1 MDYLD
6 LVNIYEELEKT
17 TKKLEKSDIISKLLK
32 KSSVDDLEQIV
43 YLIQGKVF
51 PNWDE
56 RKIGMS
62 SKLAL
67 RAISLA
73 TGNSKEEIEKML
85 NKLGDLGKVAEE
97 LIKEKKQVTLVQHKL
112 SVKKVFDNI
121 RKLSILEGEG
131 TVNKKIG
138 LVAELLTSAKPIE
151 AKFIVRTVLEVL
163 RVGVAE
169 GILRDAIAKAYDVNV
184 KDVEKAFDLM
194 NDYSEVAKAAK
205 KNELGKIKLIVN
217 RPMNAM
223 LAIRVEK
230 IEDAFEALGKP
241 ALFEYKL
248 DGFRVQIHKKGN
260 KILLFTRGMEN
271 VTNQFKET
279 LSYIEK
285 NIRGDSYI
293 LDSEF
298 VGYDTK
304 TGKYLPF
311 QSISQRI
318 KRKYDI
324 EDIAKRFPVE
334 INIFDILYYNN
345 KDLTKETQEQRRKFL
360 EKIVKQVPKKI
371 VLTKKLITNSEK
383 EAQQFYKESLKAGNE
398 GVMVKNLKTIYQP
411 GRRVGGWLKIKSIME
426 TLDLVI
432 SGAEWGEGKRATWL
446 SSFTLACRKDN
457 EFLNVGKVGTGI
469 KEKDEEGITFK
480 QLTKLLKPNII
491 KQEGKTVK
499 IKPTLVVEVA
509 YEEIQKSPTYS
520 SGYAL
525 RFPRVI
531 RIRYDKNTKDADTI
545 NRIKELY
552 SKQIK

>member
-6 LVNIYEELEKT
+6 LVSVYEELEKT

-32 KSSVDDLEQIV
+32 KASVDDLEQII

-51 PNWDE
+51 SNWDE

-112 SVKKVFDNI
+112 SVKKVFENI
-121 RKLSILEGEG
+121 RKLSVLEGEG
-131 TVNKKIG
+131 TFNKKIG

-151 AKFIVRTVLEVL
+151 ARFIVRTVLEVL

-217 RPMNAM
+217 RPMNVM
-223 LAIRVEK
+223 LAIRIEK

-285 NIRGDSYI
+285 NIKGDSYI

-324 EDIAKRFPVE
+324 EDIAKKFPVE

-360 EKIVKQVPKKI
+360 EKIVKKVPKKI
-371 VLTKKLITNSEK
+371 VLTKKLITDNEK
-383 EAQQFYKESLKAGNE
+383 KAQQFYKESLKVGNE
-398 GVMVKNLKTIYQP
+398 GVMVKNLETIYQP

-457 EFLNVGKVGTGI
+457 EFLEVGKVGTGI

>member
-6 LVNIYEELEKT
+6 LVNVYEELEKT
-17 TKKLEKSDIISKLLK
+17 TKKLEKSDIISRLLK
-32 KSSVDDLEQIV
+32 KASVEDLEQIM

-62 SKLAL
+62 SKLTL
-67 RAISLA
+67 RAVALA
-73 TGNSKEEIEKML
+73 TGSNKEEIEKML

-97 LIKEKKQVTLVQHKL
+97 LTKEKKQVTLIEHKL
-112 SVKKVFDNI
+112 TVKKVFDNI

-131 TVNKKIG
+131 TVNKKIS

-151 AKFIVRTVLEVL
+151 SRFIIRTILEVL

-169 GILRDAIAKAYDVNV
+169 GIIRDAIAKAYDVNV
-184 KDVEKAFDLM
+184 KEVEKAFDLM
-194 NDYSEVAKAAK
+194 NDYAEVAKAAK
-205 KNELGKIKLIVN
+205 KKSLGKIGLIVM
-217 RPMNAM
+217 RPINAM

-230 IEDAFEALGKP
+230 IEDAFKALGKP
-241 ALFEYKL
+241 ALFEHKL
-248 DGFRVQIHKKGN
+248 DGFRVQVHKKNN

-271 VTNQFKET
+271 VTNQFKEM
-279 LSYIEK
+279 LAYIEK
-285 NIRGDSYI
+285 NIKGHSYI

-298 VGYDTK
+298 VGYDAK
-304 TGKYLPF
+304 TSKYLPF
-311 QSISQRI
+311 QNISQRI

-324 EDIAKRFPVE
+324 EDTAKKFPVE
-334 INIFDILYYNN
+334 INIFDVLYYNG

-371 VLTKKLITNSEK
+371 VLTRKLITDDEK
-383 EAQQFYKESLKAGNE
+383 EAQKFYKDSLKAGNE
-398 GVMVKNLKTIYQP
+398 GLMVKNLKSIYVP
-411 GRRVGGWLKIKSIME
+411 GRRVGGWIKIKSIRE

-432 SGAEWGEGKRATWL
+432 NGAEWGEGKRATWL
-446 SSFTLACRKDN
+446 SSFTLACRKNN

-480 QLTKLLKPNII
+480 QLTKLLKPHIT
-491 KQEGKTVK
+491 KQEGKIVK
-499 IKPTLVVEVA
+499 IKPIVVVEIA

-531 RIRYDKNTKDADTI
+531 RIRYDRNAKDIDTI
-545 NRIKELY
+545 DRIKEIY

>member
-1 MDYLD
+1 MDYLE

-32 KSSVDDLEQIV
+32 KASIEDLEQIM

-67 RAISLA
+67 RAVALA
-73 TGNSKEEIEKML
+73 TGSSKEDIEKML
-85 NKLGDLGKVAEE
+85 NKLGDLGKVTEE
-97 LIKEKKQVTLVQHKL
+97 LTKEKKQVTLIEHKL
-112 SVKKVFDNI
+112 TVKKVFDNI
-121 RKLSILEGEG
+121 RKLAVLEGEG

-138 LVAELLTSAKPIE
+138 LVTELLTSAKPIE
-151 AKFIVRTVLEVL
+151 SRFIIRTVLEVL

-169 GILRDAIAKAYDVNV
+169 GIIRDAIAKAYDVDV
-184 KDVEKAFDLM
+184 KKVEEAFSLM
-194 NDYSEVAKAAK
+194 NDYAEVAKAAK
-205 KNELGKIKLIVN
+205 KNSLGKIGLIVM
-217 RPMNAM
+217 RPLNVM
-223 LAIRVEK
+223 LAIRVET
-230 IEDAFEALGKP
+230 IEDAFKALGKP

-248 DGFRVQIHKKGN
+248 DGFRVQIHKKNG

-279 LSYIEK
+279 LNYIEK
-285 NIRGDSYI
+285 NVKGDSYI

-298 VGYDTK
+298 VGYDPK

-311 QSISQRI
+311 QNISQRI

-324 EDIAKRFPVE
+324 ESIAKRFPVE
-334 INIFDILYYNN
+334 VNIFDIMYYNG

-360 EKIVKQVPKKI
+360 EKIVKQVTKKI
-371 VLTKKLITNSEK
+371 VLTKKLITDNEK
-383 EAQQFYKESLKAGNE
+383 EAQKFYKESLKAGNE
-398 GVMVKNLKTIYQP
+398 GIMVKNLKSIYVP
-411 GRRVGGWLKIKSIME
+411 GRRVGGWIKIKSIME

-432 SGAEWGEGKRATWL
+432 TGAKWGEGKRATWL
-446 SSFTLACRKDN
+446 SSFTLACKKDI
-457 EFLNVGKVGTGI
+457 EFLDVGKVGTGI

-491 KQEGKTVK
+491 KQEGKVVK
-499 IKPTLVVEVA
+499 IKPSVIVEIA

-525 RFPRVI
+525 RFPRVF
-531 RIRYDKNTKDADTI
+531 RIRYDKNIKDVDTI
-545 NRIKELY
+545 HRVKDIY

>member
-6 LVNIYEELEKT
+6 LVNVYEELEKT
-17 TKKLEKSDIISKLLK
+17 TKRLEKSDIISRLLK
-32 KSSVDDLEQIV
+32 KASVEDLEQIM

-67 RAISLA
+67 RAVTLA
-73 TGNSKEEIEKML
+73 TGASKEEVEKML

-97 LIKEKKQVTLVQHKL
+97 LTKEKEQVTLVQHKL
-112 SVKKVFDNI
+112 TVKKVFDNI
-121 RKLSILEGEG
+121 RKLSVLEGEG

-151 AKFIVRTVLEVL
+151 AKFIIRTVLEVL

-169 GILRDAIAKAYDVNV
+169 GILRDAIAKAYDVDF
-184 KDVEKAFDLM
+184 KEVEQAFDLM
-194 NDYSEVAKAAK
+194 NDYSEVAKVAK
-205 KNELGKIKLIVN
+205 KKSLGKIGLTIM
-217 RPMNAM
+217 RPINAM
-223 LAIRVEK
+223 LAIRVET
-230 IEDAFEALGKP
+230 IEDAFKALGKP

-248 DGFRVQIHKKGN
+248 DGFRVQIHKKDN

-279 LSYIEK
+279 LNHIEK
-285 NIRGDSYI
+285 NIKGDSYV

-298 VGYDTK
+298 VGYDAK

-311 QSISQRI
+311 QNISQRI

-334 INIFDILYYNN
+334 VNLFDIMYYEG

-371 VLTKKLITNSEK
+371 VLTKKLVTDNEK
-383 EAQQFYKESLKAGNE
+383 EAKKFYKESLKAGNE

-446 SSFTLACRKDN
+446 SSFTLSCRKDS
-457 EFLNVGKVGTGI
+457 EFLDVGKVGTGI

-491 KQEGKTVK
+491 KQEGKIVK
-499 IKPTLVVEVA
+499 IKPSLVVEIA

-525 RFPRVI
+525 RFPRVL
-531 RIRYDKNTKDADTI
+531 RVRYDKGVKDIDTI
-545 NRIKELY
+545 YKIKEIY

>member
-17 TKKLEKSDIISKLLK
+17 TKRLEKSDIISRLLK
-32 KSSVDDLEQIV
+32 KASVEDLEQIM

-67 RAISLA
+67 RAVTLA
-73 TGNSKEEIEKML
+73 TGASKEEVEKML

-97 LIKEKKQVTLVQHKL
+97 LTKEKEQVTLVQHKL
-112 SVKKVFDNI
+112 TVKKVFDNI
-121 RKLSILEGEG
+121 RKLSVLEGEG

-151 AKFIVRTVLEVL
+151 AKFIIRTVLEVL

-169 GILRDAIAKAYDVNV
+169 GILRDAIAKAYDVDF
-184 KDVEKAFDLM
+184 KEVEQAFDLM

-205 KNELGKIKLIVN
+205 KKSLGKIGLTIM
-217 RPMNAM
+217 RPINAM
-223 LAIRVEK
+223 LAIRVET
-230 IEDAFEALGKP
+230 IEDAFKALGKP

-248 DGFRVQIHKKGN
+248 DGFRVQIHKKDN

-279 LSYIEK
+279 LNHIEK
-285 NIRGDSYI
+285 NIKGDSYV

-298 VGYDTK
+298 VGYDAK

-311 QSISQRI
+311 QNISQRI

-334 INIFDILYYNN
+334 VNLFDIMYYEG

-371 VLTKKLITNSEK
+371 VLTKKLVTDNEK
-383 EAQQFYKESLKAGNE
+383 KAKKFYKESLKAGNE
-398 GVMVKNLKTIYQP
+398 GVMVKNLRTIYQP

-446 SSFTLACRKDN
+446 SSFTLACRKDS
-457 EFLNVGKVGTGI
+457 EFLDVGKVGTGI

-491 KQEGKTVK
+491 KQEGKIVK
-499 IKPTLVVEVA
+499 IKPSLVVEIA

-525 RFPRVI
+525 RFPRVL
-531 RIRYDKNTKDADTI
+531 RVRYDKGVKDIDTI
-545 NRIKELY
+545 YKIKEIY

>member
-6 LVNIYEELEKT
+6 LVNVYEELEKT
-17 TKKLEKSDIISKLLK
+17 TKKLEKSDIISRLLK
-32 KSSVDDLEQIV
+32 KASVEDLEQIM

-62 SKLAL
+62 SKLTL
-67 RAISLA
+67 RAVALA
-73 TGNSKEEIEKML
+73 TGSNKEEIEKML

-97 LIKEKKQVTLVQHKL
+97 LTKEKKQVTLIEHKL
-112 SVKKVFDNI
+112 TVKKVFDNI

-131 TVNKKIG
+131 TVNKKIS

-151 AKFIVRTVLEVL
+151 SRFIIRTILEVL

-169 GILRDAIAKAYDVNV
+169 GIIRDAIAKAYDVNV
-184 KDVEKAFDLM
+184 KEVEKAFDLM
-194 NDYSEVAKAAK
+194 NDYAEVAKAAK
-205 KNELGKIKLIVN
+205 KKSLGKIGLIVM
-217 RPMNAM
+217 RPINAM

-230 IEDAFEALGKP
+230 IEDAFKALGKP
-241 ALFEYKL
+241 ALFEHKL
-248 DGFRVQIHKKGN
+248 DGFRVQVHKKNN

-271 VTNQFKET
+271 VTNQFKEM
-279 LSYIEK
+279 LAYIEK
-285 NIRGDSYI
+285 NIKGHSYI

-298 VGYDTK
+298 VGYDAK
-304 TGKYLPF
+304 TSKYLPF
-311 QSISQRI
+311 QNISQRI

-324 EDIAKRFPVE
+324 EDTAKKFPVE
-334 INIFDILYYNN
+334 INIFDVLYYNG

-371 VLTKKLITNSEK
+371 VLTRKLITDDEK
-383 EAQQFYKESLKAGNE
+383 EAQKFYKDSLKAGNE
-398 GVMVKNLKTIYQP
+398 GLMVKNLKSIYVP
-411 GRRVGGWLKIKSIME
+411 GRRVGGWIKIKSIRE

-432 SGAEWGEGKRATWL
+432 NGAEWGEGKRATWL
-446 SSFTLACRKDN
+446 SSFTLACRKNN

-480 QLTKLLKPNII
+480 QLTKLLKPHIT
-491 KQEGKTVK
+491 KQEGKIVK
-499 IKPTLVVEVA
+499 IKPIVVVEIA

-531 RIRYDKNTKDADTI
+531 RIRYDRNAKDVDTI
-545 NRIKELY
+545 DRIKEIY